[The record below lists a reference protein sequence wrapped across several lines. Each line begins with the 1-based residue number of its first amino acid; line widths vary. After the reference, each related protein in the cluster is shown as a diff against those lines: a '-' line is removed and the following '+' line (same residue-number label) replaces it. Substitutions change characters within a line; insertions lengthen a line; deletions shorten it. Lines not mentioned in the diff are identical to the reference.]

1 MRECPLGYSG
11 GKHLDS
17 LTPKKGSTK
26 AKNELRKRKKIIEA
40 RFDTVLQVWRF
51 GHPYNKSRKINFI
64 GDHTLLNKKC
74 RKFYILGGKFF
85 LFWWNR
91 KNAAYRAEKPCFGR
105 KMAGNG
111 RKWQKNMVF
120 PLWKPHFCNFVK
132 IKKIRHLICKIS
144 DIFCLAKYDLQWS
157 WFFDFY
163 YMGVQ
168 IFKPAELYQNVLQ
181 LFFSFSQFIFSLSRT
196 LFWCQRIS
204 IKHFVVFSHRLIQ
217 ILQVPESW

>member
-1 MRECPLGYSG
+1 MIEDTITQFRRLFPIWKKCFGIIILYDWYRKFYIIYVYIYIHTYISIWYVNNNYQIPHFCMRHVNNKLCFFLCSLKLCLVSRGRSIDPLCLLCILGYSG

-26 AKNELRKRKKIIEA
+26 AKNELRKRKKLIEA

-105 KMAGNG
+105 KMAEIHGFSALEATFLQFRQN
-111 RKWQKNMVF
+111 KKNSPPNM
-120 PLWKPHFCNFVK
+120 
-132 IKKIRHLICKIS
+132 
-144 DIFCLAKYDLQWS
+144 
-157 WFFDFY
+157 
-163 YMGVQ
+163 
-168 IFKPAELYQNVLQ
+168 
-181 LFFSFSQFIFSLSRT
+181 
-196 LFWCQRIS
+196 
-204 IKHFVVFSHRLIQ
+204 
-217 ILQVPESW
+217 